1 MTEKPGN
8 EAVFSPEHFS
18 RALVT
23 ALCERDGYTREH
35 SDRVAVLATILG
47 VECGL
52 TQQELRLLGI
62 AAAMHDIGKIGIPDN
77 ILLKPARFVADE
89 WEIMKSHAVRGERIL
104 RSIEI
109 EGMDT
114 VATAVRHHHE
124 HFDGGGYPD
133 RLAGEDIPVMSRI
146 LSIVDSYDAMS
157 MTRPYHPARTHEQVM
172 NILRDEQGGKHD
184 PAILERFRRSTER
197 AH

>member
-1 MTEKPGN
+1 MSEAFNTESMPLPDQF
-8 EAVFSPEHFS
+8 A

-23 ALCERDGYTREH
+23 ALCERDEYTREH

-52 TQQELRLLGI
+52 TQRQLYLLGI
-62 AAAMHDIGKIGIPDN
+62 AATMHDIGKLGIPDN
-77 ILLKPARFVADE
+77 ILLKPAGFIEDE
-89 WEIMKSHAVRGERIL
+89 WEIMKSHAIRGERIL
-104 RSIEI
+104 RSIELD
-109 EGMDT
+109 GMDE

-133 RLAGEDIPVMSRI
+133 RLAGEDIPVISRI

-157 MTRPYHPARTHEQVM
+157 MTRPYHPPRTHAQVM
-172 NILRDEQGGKHD
+172 EILHKEQGGKHD
-184 PAILERFRRSTER
+184 PAILERFRICTER
-197 AH
+197 SH

>member
-1 MTEKPGN
+1 MSEAFKP
-8 EAVFSPEHFS
+8 ESMPLPDQFA

-23 ALCERDGYTREH
+23 ALCERDEYTREH

-52 TQQELRLLGI
+52 TQRELHRLGI
-62 AAAMHDIGKIGIPDN
+62 AATMHDIGKLGIPDN
-77 ILLKPARFVADE
+77 ILLKPAGFVAEE

-104 RSIEI
+104 RSIDI
-109 EGMDT
+109 DGMDE

-133 RLAGEDIPVMSRI
+133 QLAGEDIPVISRI

-157 MTRPYHPARTHEQVM
+157 MTRPYHTARTHAQVM
-172 NILRDEQGGKHD
+172 DMLHIEQGDKHD
-184 PAILERFRRSTER
+184 PAILARFLHCTER